1 METPMAI
8 KVCQV
13 NMSQR
18 QRLLISVQEKV
29 AGKPYRGKPDVRF
42 DEGGVETGY
51 DGDPAAC
58 DS

>member
-1 METPMAI
+1 MAI

-29 AGKPYRGKPDVRF
+29 VGKPYRGKPDVRF
-42 DEGGVETGY
+42 DDGGVETGH